1 MAVQMKAEAG
11 PAIPGRLALT
21 LFVKPDD
28 PASNFAREEVQALLT
43 TLVEEVTV
51 EVLDVTSAA
60 AAAKD
65 VASVP
70 MLRIQ
75 IGSRAPEWT
84 VQVERRSLARRLAD
98 LGVWLHLQRPN

>member
-1 MAVQMKAEAG
+1 MDA
-11 PAIPGRLALT
+11 RLALT
-21 LFVKPDD
+21 LYVKSED
-28 PASNFAREEVQALLT
+28 PASDFAREEVQALLT
-43 TLVEEVTV
+43 TLGADTTV

-60 AAAKD
+60 ATAVKD

-75 IGSRAPEWT
+75 IGNSAPEWT

-98 LGVWLHLQRPN
+98 LGVWLQTQRPN